1 MGIIDLMGSPNRRGS
16 TNILV
21 EEFTKGTEEAGIRRK
36 RISWEK
42 D

>member
-1 MGIIDLMGSPNRRGS
+1 MGSPNCRDF

-21 EEFTKGTEEAGIRRK
+21 EEFTKGAEEAGIRRK